1 MQLEYMKEIMDKLY
15 VRQNPLRN
23 IEVFHSLDLT
33 LSHLLFYF
41 QVNA

>member
-1 MQLEYMKEIMDKLY
+1 MQFEYMKEIMDKHC

-33 LSHLLFYF
+33 LSRLFF
-41 QVNA
+41 